1 MYIPMYSYIYFLSRV
16 KNMREKLSNP
26 QMLRLPPK
34 LLEDCIALAKE
45 RGVTTTE
52 MFRML
57 LDKALYGDLRMPVKK
72 KKK

>member
-1 MYIPMYSYIYFLSRV
+1 
-16 KNMREKLSNP
+16 MREKLSNP